1 MKKIILFLIF
11 TCCAFSFCNAQDSKQ
26 RLISEIKAA
35 NTIECYYL
43 GQAARPSALFKKAD
57 TLNTL
62 LSMKEKIQLFADSNR
77 VLKYYCFY
85 NIMSEN
91 DSIAF
96 ELLKQVIDDSAETQ
110 YFCGCIIESFP
121 FNSLLVN
128 KYSQFIE
135 AKYKDGN
142 PTVMGD
148 DRRVHMFPKSDK
160 KKYKEKYNQL
170 MLLIDQS
177 IYKDLILKYIHY

>member
-11 TCCAFSFCNAQDSKQ
+11 TYCVFSFCNAQDSKQ
-26 RLISEIKAA
+26 RLISEIKES

-96 ELLKQVIDDSAETQ
+96 ELLKQCINDTTDIGYNCGCTIDDL
-110 YFCGCIIESFP
+110 P
-121 FNSLLVN
+121 LNWLLVE
-128 KYSQFIE
+128 KYNMFIQ
-135 AKYKDGN
+135 AKYRDGS

-148 DRRVHMFPKSDK
+148 SKRVHMFPKADK
-160 KKYKEKYNQL
+160 KKYKEKHNQL
-170 MLLIDQS
+170 VLLVNQS
-177 IYKDLILKYIHY
+177 VSKDRLLRVVQ